1 MINKPIVFRFKNPE
15 APNTLYLDRDGVL
28 NEAVIRGS
36 EISSPRNL
44 KELKISSDISA
55 LASPN
60 IVSNWNLVIV
70 TNQPDISR
78 GLIDLN
84 FVDEINSKIIAILP
98 INVVY
103 VCPHQR
109 EDACSCRK
117 PKIGMIEQFR
127 LDYPEINGNELF
139 VGDRKSDFECAQ
151 RAKIPFILRKRDY
164 NTDLCNLDYLAIDDL
179 SLLKSFLEEAIKL
192 ENVLCLNAS
201 VVVLLIKLYKSPIVI
216 SVG

>member
-15 APNTLYLDRDGVL
+15 APNTLYLDRDGIL
-28 NEAVIRGS
+28 NEAVIRGAA
-36 EISSPRNL
+36 ISSPRNM
-44 KELKISSDISA
+44 KEFKISSDIVA
-55 LASPN
+55 LTSPN
-60 IVSNWNLVIV
+60 IIKNWNLVIV

-103 VCPHQR
+103 VCPHQH

-127 LDYPEINGNELF
+127 LDYPDIKGNELF
-139 VGDRKSDFECAQ
+139 IGDRESDFECTQKAQ
-151 RAKIPFILRKRDY
+151 IPFILRKRDY
-164 NTDLCNLDYLAIDDL
+164 NIDLCDLAYLTIDDL
-179 SLLKSFLEEAIKL
+179 SYFKSF
-192 ENVLCLNAS
+192 S
-201 VVVLLIKLYKSPIVI
+201 
-216 SVG
+216 

>member
-28 NEAVIRGS
+28 NEAVIRGTA
-36 EISSPRNL
+36 ISSPRNM
-44 KELKISSDISA
+44 KELKISSDIVA
-55 LASPN
+55 LTSPN
-60 IVSNWNLVIV
+60 IIKNWNLVIV

-98 INVVY
+98 INVVF

-127 LDYPEINGNELF
+127 LDYPDIKGNELF
-139 VGDRKSDFECAQ
+139 VGDRKSDLECTQ
-151 RAKIPFILRKRDY
+151 RAQITFVLRKRVY
-164 NTDLCNLDYLAIDDL
+164 NTGLYDLSDSTIDDL
-179 SLLKSFLEEAIKL
+179 SYFKSFT
-192 ENVLCLNAS
+192 
-201 VVVLLIKLYKSPIVI
+201 
-216 SVG
+216 

>member
-1 MINKPIVFRFKNPE
+1 MLNKPIVFRFNNPVS
-15 APNTLYLDRDGVL
+15 PNTLYLDRDGVL

-44 KELKISSDISA
+44 KELKISSDIVA

-60 IVSNWNLVIV
+60 IVKNWNLVIV

-78 GLIDLN
+78 GLIDLT
-84 FVDEINSKIIAILP
+84 FVDEINSKIVSILP
-98 INVVY
+98 INVIY

-109 EDACSCRK
+109 EDVCLCRK

-139 VGDRKSDFECAQ
+139 VGDRKSDFKCAQ
-151 RAKIPFILRKRDY
+151 SASIPFLLIRNFY
-164 NTDLCNLDYLAIDDL
+164 NKEINNKINNKFDNLLEIKDFLQSY
-179 SLLKSFLEEAIKL
+179 LKSAKFTLYIKGQPIK
-192 ENVLCLNAS
+192 EYKPNV
-201 VVVLLIKLYKSPIVI
+201 
-216 SVG
+216 G

>member
-1 MINKPIVFRFKNPE
+1 MKNEPIVFRFKNPE
-15 APNTLYLDRDGVL
+15 APNTLYLDRDGIL
-28 NEAVIRGS
+28 NEAVIRGTA
-36 EISSPRNL
+36 ISSPRNM
-44 KELKISSDISA
+44 KELKISNDIIA
-55 LASPN
+55 LTSPN
-60 IVSNWNLVIV
+60 IVKNWNLVIV

-127 LDYPEINGNELF
+127 LDYPDIKGNELF
-139 VGDRKSDFECAQ
+139 IGDRESDFDCAQ
-151 RAKIPFILRKRDY
+151 RAKIPFIQRKRAY
-164 NTDLCNLDYLAIDDL
+164 NADLCELTLVDL
-179 SLLKSFLEEAIKL
+179 SYFELFI
-192 ENVLCLNAS
+192 
-201 VVVLLIKLYKSPIVI
+201 
-216 SVG
+216 

>member
-1 MINKPIVFRFKNPE
+1 MINKLISFRFKNPE

-28 NEAVIRGS
+28 NDVVIRGT
-36 EISSPRNL
+36 EVSSPRSL
-44 KELKISSDISA
+44 KEFKISSDIDA

-60 IVSNWNLVIV
+60 ISKNWNLVIV

-84 FVDEINSKIIAILP
+84 FVNEINSKIIAILP
-98 INVVY
+98 INVVF

-127 LDYPEINGNELF
+127 LDYPDIKGNELF
-139 VGDRKSDFECAQ
+139 VGDRKSDFECTQKAQ
-151 RAKIPFILRKRDY
+151 IPFILRKRDY
-164 NTDLCNLDYLAIDDL
+164 NTDLCGLAYLTIDDL
-179 SLLKSFLEEAIKL
+179 SYFKL
-192 ENVLCLNAS
+192 FS
-201 VVVLLIKLYKSPIVI
+201 
-216 SVG
+216 